1 MKNKKIEFDGKEF
14 KSLREFA
21 DFYSI
26 NFSTFYKHLRQG
38 ESIENII
45 AMHSKRIKYTDH
57 DGNEYYCL
65 SDMLKAYNIPKKT
78 YLSRLRQKWSLKK
91 ILTTQIKQFEYEG
104 IEYHSLLDFCK
115 KNKISQRWIPLLR
128 EILKKWCGR
137 KHTDCQCLCR
147 WMITMSRGI
156 TQKPVTVTYRKVIR
170 LKSIVG

>member
-1 MKNKKIEFDGKEF
+1 MKNRKIEFDGKEF

-65 SDMLKAYNIPKKT
+65 SDMLKAYGIPKHIYRARK
-78 YLSRLRQKWSLKK
+78 QKGWTIRK

-128 EILKKWCGR
+128 EILKK
-137 KHTDCQCLCR
+137 
-147 WMITMSRGI
+147 
-156 TQKPVTVTYRKVIR
+156 
-170 LKSIVG
+170 

>member
-1 MKNKKIEFDGKEF
+1 MN
-14 KSLREFA
+14 LTVA

-65 SDMLKAYNIPKKT
+65 SDMLKAYGIPKHIYRARK
-78 YLSRLRQKWSLKK
+78 QKGWTIRK

-104 IEYHSLLDFCK
+104 TQYHSLLDFCK

-128 EILKKWCGR
+128 EILKK
-137 KHTDCQCLCR
+137 
-147 WMITMSRGI
+147 
-156 TQKPVTVTYRKVIR
+156 
-170 LKSIVG
+170 